1 VWRINRIPSI
11 FNITFINMEHPRTGE
26 LKASVLL
33 RFLMPS
39 GLQRHLRTYRHT
51 YIIVIVITSGFVF
64 LLIR

>member
-1 VWRINRIPSI
+1 
-11 FNITFINMEHPRTGE
+11 MEHPRTGE